1 MLSREESV
9 ITVKISFNGKKHLEK
24 EQIAELGS
32 GESLR
37 DVILEEGFEFI
48 APYAFM
54 ECTDLK
60 TIVLPSS
67 LKQIGEG
74 AFLGCSNLT
83 TVMVHGDTESA
94 VKGVHL
100 PDELEAIGKNAFRR
114 CDKIKGELILPE
126 GFRSM
131 GESAFEDSRFG
142 KFYFPGTM
150 ESIGLSA
157 FTWWNAETAIYV
169 QDRMKILDD
178 VIWAFMCRA
187 KPSRPILVSNASAM
201 NVVKDVTRTIIAL
214 DEALIGQDGAAYV
227 SLLPD
232 DGARYLLGGLS
243 ADQYVASLYHLGDE
257 NNQSLASCSH
267 FWEPSEQVA
276 WCGDLSDYEAL
287 RKHLE
292 KVLGTQLGDR
302 TMHCVFSIGR
312 FIGGAKEVSWP
323 RFYLY
328 DPDTPRKILPLRD
341 EDVEFIQDTLYDDTI
356 IEEWYWLN
364 EWIEKG
370 RV

>member
-1 MLSREESV
+1 M
-9 ITVKISFNGKKHLEK
+9 KIPFTGNKTLEK
-24 EQIAELGS
+24 EQLEELIS
-32 GESLR
+32 SASLQ

-54 ECTDLK
+54 ECTNLK

-100 PDELEAIGKNAFRR
+100 PDALEAIGKNAFRR
-114 CDKIKGELILPE
+114 CDRIKGELILPE

-227 SLLPD
+227 SLLPE

-243 ADQYVASLYHLGDE
+243 ADDYVTSLYHYGDE

-312 FIGGAKEVSWP
+312 FIGGAQEVSWP

-356 IEEWYWLN
+356 IGEWYWLN